1 VKNVGNYLSQAK
13 QFIVGVRHEFA
24 KVLWPTR
31 KELFGVAGVVLI
43 VVTAFSLYLGIL
55 DLVIG
60 EIARRV
66 LAL

>member
-1 VKNVGNYLSQAK
+1 MNNVGNYFSQAK
-13 QFIVGVRHEFA
+13 QFVVGVRQEFA
-24 KVLWPTR
+24 KVLWPTK

>member
-1 VKNVGNYLSQAK
+1 MKNVGNYLGQAK
-13 QFIVGVRHEFA
+13 QFVIGVRHEFA

-43 VVTAFSLYLGIL
+43 VVTAFSLYLGVV
-55 DLVIG
+55 DLVISH
-60 EIARRV
+60 IARKV

>member
-1 VKNVGNYLSQAK
+1 MKSVGNYFSQAK
-13 QFIVGVRHEFA
+13 QFIVSVRQEFA
-24 KVLWPTR
+24 KVLWPTK

-43 VVTAFSLYLGIL
+43 VVTAFSLYLGVL

-60 EIARRV
+60 QVARRV

>member
-1 VKNVGNYLSQAK
+1 MNKISSYLSQAK
-13 QFIVGVRHEFA
+13 QFVVGVRQEFA

-31 KELFGVAGVVLI
+31 QELFGVAGVVLI
-43 VVTAFSLYLGIL
+43 VVTAFSLYLGAL

-60 EIARRV
+60 QIARRV